1 MAPNIAYAKM
11 KVEQEVLI
19 HQAIYD
25 TGEDLKPNGH
35 LTLQGIT
42 VEVTQNGLVEVDNL
56 LHEYVEALIQHLDER
71 FKESLPLF
79 SLFTVFDPVLL
90 PSPDSAAFLDYGEDE
105 IAKNGKI
112 YTPYSKM
119 AAILVFFC
127 FLANKPL
134 LPRS

>member
-25 TGEDLKPNGH
+25 TGEDLKPNGQ

-42 VEVTQNGLVEVDNL
+42 VEVTQNG

-105 IAKNGKI
+105 IANQRELRVSRG
-112 YTPYSKM
+112 
-119 AAILVFFC
+119 
-127 FLANKPL
+127 
-134 LPRS
+134 

>member
-42 VEVTQNGLVEVDNL
+42 VEVTQNGLVVDNL
-56 LHEYVEALIQHLDER
+56 LHEYVEALIQHLDEH

-105 IAKNGKI
+105 IANQRELRVSRG
-112 YTPYSKM
+112 
-119 AAILVFFC
+119 
-127 FLANKPL
+127 
-134 LPRS
+134 